1 MTRFGRY
8 RLSWGILFVGMTFFV
23 SCVAQF
29 EPVERRAGYA
39 GALEVY
45 GGPHPLEIHAYLS
58 QFGDIPIPGE
68 LFEISEHTAVIEAR
82 GEKTGFI
89 VYSGRVMKT
98 SVEIF
103 FRGELKK
110 KGWELVTAFA
120 SQPSTVLLFYKRTR
134 WCVITLDE
142 RGPVTDVRI
151 GVSQDLG
158 LAPRLLGH

>member
-1 MTRFGRY
+1 MTRFGWY
-8 RLSWGILFVGMTFFV
+8 RLRWGFLLVGVTFFV

-29 EPVERRAGYA
+29 EPVERRAGYGRA
-39 GALEVY
+39 PQRYGAPQPEE
-45 GGPHPLEIHAYLS
+45 PHAYLS

-68 LFEISEHTAVIEAR
+68 LSEVSEHTTVVETR
-82 GEKTGFI
+82 GAKTGFI

-98 SVEIF
+98 SVEVF

-110 KGWELVTAFA
+110 KGWDLVTAFA
-120 SQPSTVLLFYKRTR
+120 SQPSTVLLFNKKTR
-134 WCVITLDE
+134 WCVITLDV
-142 RGPVTDVRI
+142 RGPATDVRI